1 MHLSLEFNGKW
12 LHALLQAWGQ
22 RAAFAQVFLESRG
35 QVVALRQ
42 TGRQAAAVC
51 AEPVDYNG
59 AFLLSEDNSR
69 LGQILAT
76 PLVRFVFDLVFIL
89 TVMTPPAHSRMRA
102 ALPIRV
108 ALPLRGA

>member
-12 LHALLQAWGQ
+12 LHALLQA
-22 RAAFAQVFLESRG
+22 RG

-42 TGRQAAAVC
+42 TGRQAAPVC

-76 PLVRFVFDLVFIL
+76 PLVRFVFVLVFIL